1 MAQRFFINGEWVE
14 SESGE
19 SLEVWN
25 PTTEE
30 VVDSVPQGS
39 REDAKRA
46 LDAAS
51 EAQTVWEDVPAAER
65 AKLVLRWAEL
75 IEENREAIAQVLT
88 AEEGKPLKEARDDV
102 NGAAVYARYYASLAR
117 QIEGEVL
124 PAEAKDR
131 TIMILR
137 VPVGVVAGITPW
149 NFPAAMVTRKA
160 APALVAGD
168 GVVLK
173 PSTTTPLTAIELVKL
188 AEKAG
193 VPKGLLNL
201 VTGRGSV
208 VGDELVRNPK
218 TQLVTMTGSVEVGQ
232 TIMESA
238 SENLTNVVLE
248 LGGKAPFIIWKDA
261 NLEWAVRSALWARY
275 WNAGQTC
282 ICNERTY
289 IQEEVYDAFKR
300 KYLAAVKGLRIGKPT
315 EKGVDMGPL
324 VSPEQ
329 RKKVEASVQQA
340 LDDGAKLLVGGTR
353 PEGGEYEKGNWFLP
367 TVLEDVEQDMDILQQ
382 EIFGPVTPLSRFD
395 DLDQVLDYANDSQYG
410 LASYMFT
417 QDLRAA
423 MKAAQKLRFG
433 ETFINQVGPETV
445 HGYHAGFRKSGVGG
459 DGSLHGFEHYFSL
472 KTVYLDYSDAPEA
485 PYIFPYE

>member
-1 MAQRFFINGEWVE
+1 MAQPFFIDGEWVE

-19 SLEVWN
+19 LLDVWN

-30 VVDSVPQGS
+30 VVDRVPKGT
-39 REDAKRA
+39 REDARRA
-46 LDAAS
+46 LDAAAD
-51 EAQTVWEDVPAAER
+51 AQTVWEDVPASER
-65 AKLVLRWAEL
+65 AQLVLRWADL
-75 IEENREAIAQVLT
+75 IEENRESIAQILT

-124 PAEAKDR
+124 PAEARDR

-188 AEKAG
+188 ADKAG
-193 VPKGLLNL
+193 VPRGLLNL
-201 VTGRGSV
+201 VTGPGSV

-232 TIMESA
+232 AIMGSA

-289 IQEEVYDAFKR
+289 IQEDIYDDFRR
-300 KYLAAVKGLRIGKPT
+300 KYLAAVEGLRIGRPT
-315 EKGVDMGPL
+315 EAGVDMGPL
-324 VSPEQ
+324 VSAEQ
-329 RKKVEASVQQA
+329 RDKVEASIQQA
-340 LDDGAKLLVGGTR
+340 LDEGAKLLMGGKR
-353 PEGGEYEKGNWFLP
+353 PEGSAYEKGNWFLP

-382 EIFGPVTPLSRFD
+382 EIFGPVTPLKEFGE
-395 DLDQVLDYANDSQYG
+395 LDEVLDYANDSQYG
-410 LASYMFT
+410 LASYM
-417 QDLRAA
+417 
-423 MKAAQKLRFG
+423 
-433 ETFINQVGPETV
+433 
-445 HGYHAGFRKSGVGG
+445 
-459 DGSLHGFEHYFSL
+459 
-472 KTVYLDYSDAPEA
+472 
-485 PYIFPYE
+485 